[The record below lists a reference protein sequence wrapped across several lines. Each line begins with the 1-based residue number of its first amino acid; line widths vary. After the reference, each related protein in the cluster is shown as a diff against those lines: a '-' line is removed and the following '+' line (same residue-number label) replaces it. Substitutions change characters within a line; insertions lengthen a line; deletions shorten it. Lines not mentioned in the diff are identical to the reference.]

1 MAVAVLVTV
10 IHASR
15 RLVRRFREPA
25 VATARCAIPRPRR
38 SRGAGGLRGSSLLA
52 PFQVRSFC
60 FQFPA
65 DLLTSWGIEMENL
78 VLGWYVLVE
87 TGSVLLLSVFWA
99 LQYLGTLL
107 APIYGMAGDRLGHRR
122 VMCAMRATY
131 AALAAVMTV
140 LAATGA
146 LRPAQV
152 FVIATLSG
160 LARTSDQAMRNA
172 LIGATM
178 PSDRLMATMGVSR
191 TTADSARIAGSLAG
205 AGLFA
210 AFGMSAAYVAIT
222 GFYTL
227 GLALTF
233 GVAAARPSPHPAGL
247 PRPTLWRDL
256 QEGLA
261 CVWDSPASLAAMWLA
276 FLVNLTAFPLTSG
289 LLPYIAKDVYRIGE
303 TGLGTLVASFA
314 AGSLLGSVA
323 VSLAGRAIRPAR
335 MMIVFALAWY
345 AGLLVFAHMPGPG
358 GGRVMLVLAGLAQS
372 LCLVPMS
379 VMLLH
384 SAGARFRGR
393 VMGVRMLAIYGV
405 PIGLLAA
412 GALIDH
418 IGFAPTASLYCLLG
432 AVLTLAIALRW
443 RADLWPR
450 TASAN
455 AR

>member
-1 MAVAVLVTV
+1 VTDRP
-10 IHASR
+10 IILRRRRGGRAIGALSR
-15 RLVRRFREPA
+15 
-25 VATARCAIPRPRR
+25 
-38 SRGAGGLRGSSLLA
+38 SSLLA

-65 DLLTSWGIEMENL
+65 DLSTSWGIEMENL
-78 VLGWYVLVE
+78 VLGWYVLVA
-87 TGSVLLLSVFWA
+87 TGSVLLLSLFWA

-107 APIYGMAGDRLGHRR
+107 APVYGMAGDRLGHRR
-122 VMCAMRATY
+122 VICAMRAIY
-131 AALAAVMTV
+131 AAMAGMMTALA
-140 LAATGA
+140 LAGA
-146 LRPAQV
+146 LHPLQV

-160 LARTSDQAMRNA
+160 LARASDQAMRNA

-178 PSDRLMATMGVSR
+178 PSDRLMATMGLSR

-210 AFGMSAAYVAIT
+210 AFGMGVVYLVIT
-222 GFYTL
+222 GFYSL
-227 GLALTF
+227 GLCLTF
-233 GVAAARPSPHPAGL
+233 GVAPARPSPHPAGM
-247 PRPTLWRDL
+247 PHATLWRDL
-256 QEGLA
+256 KEGLA
-261 CVWDSPASLAAMWLA
+261 CVWDTPGSLAAMWLA

-314 AGSLLGSVA
+314 LGSLLGSIA

-345 AGLLVFAHMPGPG
+345 AGLLLFAHMPGPA

-418 IGFAPTASLYCLLG
+418 IGFTPTASLYSIVG
-432 AVLTLAIALRW
+432 AALTLAIALRW
-443 RADLWPR
+443 RAHLWPR
-450 TASAN
+450 TAPAN